1 MVNESVE
8 ALTAKIY
15 QEGVEK
21 AEKEGQEIIHKAKE
35 KAKSIIAE
43 AEEKAFHIKK
53 NAESEAQKLETQTIS
68 ELKLTAQKSL
78 GLLKQDIN
86 NLIVWK
92 IAHQPIEE
100 AFDDKAFVQ
109 SLIEKMVTLFAEKYG
124 EHQPLHIILPQE
136 DIQSVKQFILKRTEK
151 ILSGSVEFS
160 VGQDLQKGFIIEQK
174 EKGFHISFT
183 PKGFENYFKS
193 LAKPKIYKMLFGDTV

>member
-21 AEKEGQEIIHKAKE
+21 AEKEGQDIINKAKE
-35 KAKSIIAE
+35 KARQIISE
-43 AEEKAFHIKK
+43 AEDKASLIKTQ
-53 NAESEAQKLETQTIS
+53 AESDAQKLETQTIS
-68 ELKLTAQKSL
+68 DLKLTAQKSL

-100 AFDDKAFVQ
+100 AFEDKEFVQ
-109 SLIEKMVTLFAEKYG
+109 GLIEKMVTIFAEKYG
-124 EHQPLHIILPQE
+124 EHQQLHIMLPQE
-136 DIQSVKQFILKRTEK
+136 DIQSVKQFVRKRTEK
-151 ILSGSVEFS
+151 ILASGVEFS
-160 VGQDLQKGFIIEQK
+160 VGQDMEKGFVIEQK
-174 EKGFHISFT
+174 EDGFRISFT
-183 PKGFENYFKS
+183 PRDFENYFKS